1 MKLTEFPDTLAEKV
15 GCLIQPI
22 VQPNYAADN
31 RNESQDADLPSRWQ
45 PKLAQIAAWKS
56 NPDRVADEGV
66 LAPRVGLLASA
77 EDVAHA
83 LCAHGVEPPDHV
95 LTNGDGG
102 VVFRWRLA
110 GRTWSIEMD
119 VDGSIESSLM
129 VGGRLLWRH
138 SLHEHSAEAS

>member
-1 MKLTEFPDTLAEKV
+1 MKLVELPDTLAEKV

-22 VQPNYAADN
+22 VQPNHVADD
-31 RNESQDADLPSRWQ
+31 RNELQRADLRSRWQ
-45 PKLAQIAAWKS
+45 PELAQLAGWKS
-56 NPDRVADEGV
+56 NPDQVADEGV
-66 LAPRVGLLASA
+66 LAPPAELVASA

-83 LCAHGVEPPDHV
+83 LCAHGVEPPDHL

-119 VDGSIESSLM
+119 IDGSIESSLIA
-129 VGGRLLWRH
+129 GSRLLWRH
-138 SLHEHSAEAS
+138 SLHERSAKTS